1 MGEAPGEVREE
12 VLGRGRR
19 KWGGALGRAEA
30 SGREGGCEERGCL
43 EDGIIS
49 LRS

>member
-30 SGREGGCEERGCL
+30 SGREGGCEEGAAWRTGL
-43 EDGIIS
+43 S
-49 LRS
+49 V